1 MRIAIIGAGGVG
13 GYFGG
18 KLAHGGLDVVF
29 IVRGATLQALRTR
42 GLRVDSIKGDFVI
55 ERPNATDDPAAVGKV
70 DAVFVT
76 VKAWQIEEAAAL
88 IKPMIKPMI
97 GDDTMVI
104 PLENGIDAPDQL
116 AAILGRQHVLGGL
129 CGIVSFIA
137 APGHIRHVDADP
149 FVMFGEL
156 DNRRT
161 ARVEKLRDE
170 CLRAGVQADIPSD
183 IHHALWSK
191 FVFIAPMSGIGAATR
206 MPIGV
211 WRSMPETR
219 DLATRAI
226 REIIAVAL
234 ARGVDLGGD
243 AAVER
248 TLARFDALNADATSS
263 LQRDIIEGKPSEL
276 DAQLGAAVRLGREAG
291 VPTPV
296 CEMLLAL
303 LLPQEQN
310 ARKH

>member
-1 MRIAIIGAGGVG
+1 VRIAIIGAGGVG

-18 KLAHGGLDVVF
+18 KLAQGGADVVF
-29 IVRGATLQALRTR
+29 IARGATLEAMRSR
-42 GLRVDSIKGDFVI
+42 GLRVESIKGDFVI
-55 ERPNATDDPAAVGKV
+55 DRPNATDDPATAGKV

-76 VKAWQIEEAAAL
+76 VKTWQIAAAAES
-88 IKPMIKPMI
+88 IKPMI
-97 GDDTMVI
+97 GDETMVI

-116 AAILGRQHVLGGL
+116 AAVLGREHVLGGL

-137 APGHIRHVDADP
+137 APGHIRHIGADP

-156 DNRRT
+156 DNHRT
-161 ARVEKLRDE
+161 TRVEQLRDE

-206 MPIGV
+206 VPIGI

-219 DLATRAI
+219 ALATRAI
-226 REIIAVAL
+226 GEIADLAR
-234 ARGVDLGGD
+234 ARGVDLG
-243 AAVER
+243 AEAVER
-248 TLARFDALNADATSS
+248 TLARFDGLTPDATSS

-276 DAQLGAAVRLGREAG
+276 DAQLGAVVRLGRAAG

-296 CEMLLAL
+296 CETLLAL

>member
-18 KLAHGGLDVVF
+18 KLAQGGADVVF
-29 IVRGATLQALRTR
+29 IARGATLEAMRSH

-55 ERPNATDDPAAVGKV
+55 DRPNATDDPATAGKV

-76 VKAWQIEEAAAL
+76 VKTWQIAAAAES
-88 IKPMIKPMI
+88 IKPMI
-97 GDDTMVI
+97 GDETMVI

-116 AAILGRQHVLGGL
+116 AAVLGREHVLGGL

-137 APGHIRHVDADP
+137 APGHIRHIGADP

-156 DNRRT
+156 DNHRT
-161 ARVEKLRDE
+161 TRVEQLRDE

-206 MPIGV
+206 VPIGI

-219 DLATRAI
+219 ALATRAI
-226 REIIAVAL
+226 GEIADLAR
-234 ARGVDLGGD
+234 ARGVDLG
-243 AAVER
+243 AEAVER
-248 TLARFDALNADATSS
+248 TLARFDGLTPDATSS
-263 LQRDIIEGKPSEL
+263 LQRDIIDGKPSEL
-276 DAQLGAAVRLGREAG
+276 DAQLGAVVRLGRAAG

-296 CEMLLAL
+296 GETLLAL

>member
-18 KLAHGGLDVVF
+18 KLADGGVDVTF
-29 IVRGATLQALRTR
+29 IVRGATLEAMRTR
-42 GLRVDSIKGDFVI
+42 GLRVDSIRGDFVV
-55 ERPNATDDPAAVGKV
+55 EHPNATDDPASAGHV
-70 DAVFVT
+70 DAIFVA
-76 VKAWQIEEAAAL
+76 VKAWQIADAAEQ
-88 IKPMIKPMI
+88 IKPML
-97 GDDTMVI
+97 GDDTMVV

-116 AAILGRQHVLGGL
+116 AAILGREHVLGGL

-137 APGHIRHVDADP
+137 APGHIRHIGADP

-161 ARVEKLRDE
+161 PRVEALRDE
-170 CLRAGVQADIPSD
+170 CLRAGVQADIPAD

-206 MPIGV
+206 VPIGV
-211 WRSMPETR
+211 WRAMPETR
-219 DLATRAI
+219 ELAIKAI
-226 REIIAVAL
+226 REIVDVAA

-243 AAVER
+243 EAVDR
-248 TLARFDALNADATSS
+248 TLSRFDGLPTESTSS
-263 LQRDIIEGKPSEL
+263 LQRDIIDGKPSEL
-276 DAQLGAAVRLGREAG
+276 DAQLGAVIRLGRESNI
-291 VPTPV
+291 PTPV
-296 CEMLLAL
+296 CEMLLGL
-303 LLPQEQN
+303 LLPQERK

>member
-18 KLAHGGLDVVF
+18 KLAQGGADVVF
-29 IVRGATLQALRTR
+29 IARGATLEAMRSG

-55 ERPNATDDPAAVGKV
+55 DRPNATDDPATAGKV

-76 VKAWQIEEAAAL
+76 VKTWQIAAAAES
-88 IKPMIKPMI
+88 IKPMI
-97 GDDTMVI
+97 GDETMVI

-116 AAILGRQHVLGGL
+116 AAVLGRDHVLGGL

-137 APGHIRHVDADP
+137 APGHIRHIGADP

-161 ARVEKLRDE
+161 TRVEQLRDE

-206 MPIGV
+206 VPIGI

-219 DLATRAI
+219 ELATRAI
-226 REIIAVAL
+226 GEIAHLAR
-234 ARGVDLGGD
+234 ARGVDLG
-243 AAVER
+243 AEAVER
-248 TLARFDALNADATSS
+248 TLARFDGLTPDATSS
-263 LQRDIIEGKPSEL
+263 LQRDIIDGKPSEL
-276 DAQLGAAVRLGREAG
+276 DAQLGAVVRLGRAAG

-296 CEMLLAL
+296 CETLLAL

>member
-29 IVRGATLQALRTR
+29 IVRGDTLEALRTH
-42 GLRVDSIKGDFVI
+42 GLRVDSIHGDFVV
-55 ERPNATDDPAAVGKV
+55 ERPNVTDDPATAGKV
-70 DAVFVT
+70 DAIFVT
-76 VKAWQIEEAAAL
+76 VKAWQIEEAAA
-88 IKPMIKPMI
+88 KIKPMI
-97 GDDTMVI
+97 GDETMVV
-104 PLENGIDAPDQL
+104 PLENGINAADQL
-116 AAILGRQHVLGGL
+116 AAILGQQHVLGGL

-137 APGHIRHVDADP
+137 APGHIRHAGAEP

-161 ARVEKLRDE
+161 ARVEQLRDE

-191 FVFIAPMSGIGAATR
+191 FVFIAPMSGIGAVTR
-206 MPIGV
+206 VPIGV

-226 REIIAVAL
+226 REIVALAL

-248 TLARFDALNADATSS
+248 TLARFDGLNAEATSS
-263 LQRDIIEGKPSEL
+263 LQRDIIDGKPSEL
-276 DAQLGAAVRLGREAG
+276 DAQLGAVVRLGRSAG

-303 LLPQEQN
+303 LLPQEQI
-310 ARKH
+310 ARKR

>member
-18 KLAHGGLDVVF
+18 KLTHGGLDVVF
-29 IVRGATLQALRTR
+29 IVRGPTLQALRTG

-55 ERPNATDDPAAVGKV
+55 ERPNATDDPATVGRV

-76 VKAWQIEEAAAL
+76 VKAWQIEEAAAQ
-88 IKPMIKPMI
+88 IKPMI

-116 AAILGRQHVLGGL
+116 AAILGREHVLGGL

-137 APGHIRHVDADP
+137 APGHIRHIGADP

-161 ARVEKLRDE
+161 ARVEQLRDD
-170 CLRAGVQADIPSD
+170 CLRAGVQADIPAD

-219 DLATRAI
+219 ELATHAI
-226 REIIAVAL
+226 REIVALAL

-263 LQRDIIEGKPSEL
+263 LQRDIIDAKPSEL
-276 DAQLGAAVRLGREAG
+276 DAQLGAVVRLGREAG
-291 VPTPV
+291 VTTPV

-303 LLPQEQN
+303 LLPQEEN

>member
-18 KLAHGGLDVVF
+18 KLAQGGADVVF
-29 IVRGATLQALRTR
+29 IVRGATLDVMRTR
-42 GLRVDSIKGDFVI
+42 GLRVDSIKGDFVV
-55 ERPNATDDPAAVGKV
+55 ERPNATDDPASAGKV

-76 VKAWQIEEAAAL
+76 VKTWQIAAAAES
-88 IKPMIKPMI
+88 IKPMI
-97 GDDTMVI
+97 GDDTMVV

-116 AAILGRQHVLGGL
+116 AAVLGRDHVLGGL

-137 APGHIRHVDADP
+137 APGHIRHIGAEP
-149 FVMFGEL
+149 FMMFGEL

-161 ARVEKLRDE
+161 ARVERLRDE

-191 FVFIAPMSGIGAATR
+191 FVFIAPMSGLGAATR
-206 MPIGV
+206 VPIGV

-219 DLATRAI
+219 ALATRAI
-226 REIIAVAL
+226 REIADLAR
-234 ARGVDLGGD
+234 ARGVDLG
-243 AAVER
+243 AEAVER
-248 TLARFDALNADATSS
+248 TLGRFDGLTPDATSS

-276 DAQLGAAVRLGREAG
+276 DAQLGAVVRLGRAAG

-296 CEMLLAL
+296 CETLLAL

>member
-55 ERPNATDDPAAVGKV
+55 ERPNATDDPATVGKV

-88 IKPMIKPMI
+88 IKPMI

-116 AAILGRQHVLGGL
+116 AAILGREHVLGGL

-137 APGHIRHVDADP
+137 APGHIRHTGADP

-161 ARVEKLRDE
+161 ARVETLRDE
-170 CLRAGVQADIPSD
+170 CLRAGVQADIPAD

-226 REIIAVAL
+226 REIIALAL

-243 AAVER
+243 VAVER

-263 LQRDIIEGKPSEL
+263 LQRDIIDGKPSEL

>member
-1 MRIAIIGAGGVG
+1 MRIVVIGAGGVG

-18 KLAHGGLDVVF
+18 KLANGGADVTF
-29 IVRGATLQALRTR
+29 IVRGATLDAMRTS
-42 GLRVDSIKGDFVI
+42 GLRVDSIKGDFTI
-55 ERPNATDDPAAVGKV
+55 ERPNATDDPASVGKV
-70 DAVFVT
+70 DAIFVT
-76 VKAWQIEEAAAL
+76 VKTWQIEEAANQ
-88 IKPMIKPMI
+88 IKPML

-104 PLENGIDAPDQL
+104 PLENGIDAPEQL
-116 AAILGRQHVLGGL
+116 AAIVGREHVLGGL

-137 APGHIRHVDADP
+137 APGHIRHIGADP

-161 ARVEKLRDE
+161 ARVEALRDE
-170 CLRAGVQADIPSD
+170 CVRAGVQADIPTD

-206 MPIGV
+206 VPIGV
-211 WRSMPETR
+211 WRTMPEPR
-219 DLATRAI
+219 ELATRAM
-226 REIIAVAL
+226 REIVDVAR

-243 AAVER
+243 VAIDR
-248 TLARFDALNADATSS
+248 TLARFDALPPESTSS
-263 LQRDIIEGKPSEL
+263 LQRDIIDGKPSEL
-276 DAQLGAAVRLGREAG
+276 DAQLGAVVRLGEQTNI
-291 VPTPV
+291 PTPV

-303 LLPQEQN
+303 LMPQERN

>member
-18 KLAHGGLDVVF
+18 KLADGGADVTF
-29 IVRGATLQALRTR
+29 IVRGATLDAMRSK

-55 ERPNATDDPAAVGKV
+55 EHPNAADDPTSLGKV
-70 DAVFVT
+70 DAIFVT
-76 VKAWQIEEAAAL
+76 VKAWQIAEAANQ
-88 IKPMIKPMI
+88 IKPML

-104 PLENGIDAPDQL
+104 PLENGIDAPEQL
-116 AAILGRQHVLGGL
+116 AAIVGSQHVLGGL

-137 APGHIRHVDADP
+137 APGYIRHIGADP

-156 DNRRT
+156 DNRRS
-161 ARVEKLRDE
+161 ARVEALRDE
-170 CLRAGVQADIPSD
+170 CIRAGVQADIPSD

-206 MPIGV
+206 VPIGV
-211 WRSMPETR
+211 WRAMPEPR
-219 DLATRAI
+219 ELATRAI
-226 REIIAVAL
+226 REIVDVARV
-234 ARGVDLGGD
+234 RGVDLGGD
-243 AAVER
+243 AAIDR
-248 TLARFDALNADATSS
+248 TLARFDGLPPESTSS
-263 LQRDIIEGKPSEL
+263 LQRDIIDGKPSEL
-276 DAQLGAAVRLGREAG
+276 DAQLGAVVRLGRENKVA
-291 VPTPV
+291 TPV

-303 LLPQEQN
+303 LLPQERN

>member
-18 KLAHGGLDVVF
+18 KLAHGGADVVF
-29 IVRGATLQALRTR
+29 IVRGATLDALRTS
-42 GLRVDSIKGDFVI
+42 GLRVDSIKGDFVV
-55 ERPNATDDPAAVGKV
+55 ERPNATDDPSSVGRV

-76 VKAWQIEEAAAL
+76 VKTWQIASAAES
-88 IKPMIKPMI
+88 IKPMI

-116 AAILGRQHVLGGL
+116 AAVLGHDHVLGGL

-137 APGHIRHVDADP
+137 RPGHIRHIGAEP

-161 ARVEKLRDE
+161 TRVERLRDE

-206 MPIGV
+206 VPIGV

-226 REIIAVAL
+226 REIADLAR
-234 ARGVDLGGD
+234 ARGVDLG
-243 AAVER
+243 AEAVER
-248 TLARFDALNADATSS
+248 TLGRFDGLTPDATSS
-263 LQRDIIEGKPSEL
+263 LQRDIIDGKPSEL
-276 DAQLGAAVRLGREAG
+276 DAQLGAVVRLGQAAG

-296 CEMLLAL
+296 CETLLAL
-303 LLPQEQN
+303 LLPQELN

>member
-18 KLAHGGLDVVF
+18 KLAEGGADVTF
-29 IVRGATLQALRTR
+29 IVRGATLDAMRAN

-55 ERPNATDDPAAVGKV
+55 EHPNATDDAASLGKV
-70 DAVFVT
+70 DAVFLT
-76 VKAWQIEEAAAL
+76 VKTWQIAEAAEQ
-88 IKPMIKPMI
+88 IKLML
-97 GDDTMVI
+97 GDDTMVV
-104 PLENGIDAPDQL
+104 PLENGIDAPEQL
-116 AAILGRQHVLGGL
+116 ATILGSQHVLGGL

-137 APGHIRHVDADP
+137 APGHIRHIGVDP
-149 FVMFGEL
+149 FMMFGEL

-161 ARVEKLRDE
+161 PRVEALRDE

-206 MPIGV
+206 VPIGV
-211 WRSMPETR
+211 WRAMREPRE
-219 DLATRAI
+219 LATRAM
-226 REIIAVAL
+226 REIIDVAR
-234 ARGVDLGGD
+234 ARGLDLGGD
-243 AAVER
+243 AAVDR
-248 TLARFDALNADATSS
+248 TLARYDGLPPESTSS
-263 LQRDIIEGKPSEL
+263 LQRDIIDGKPSEL
-276 DAQLGAAVRLGREAG
+276 DAQLGAVVRLGRETN

-296 CEMLLAL
+296 CEVLLGL
-303 LLPQEQN
+303 LLPQERN

>member
-18 KLAHGGLDVVF
+18 KLAHGGSDVVF
-29 IVRGATLQALRTR
+29 IVRGATLDALRTS
-42 GLRVDSIKGDFVI
+42 GLRVDSIKGDFAV
-55 ERPNATDDPAAVGKV
+55 ERPNATDDPAIVGKV
-70 DAVFVT
+70 DAVFIT
-76 VKAWQIEEAAAL
+76 VKTWQIASAAES
-88 IKPMIKPMI
+88 IKPMI

-116 AAILGRQHVLGGL
+116 AAVLGHDHVLGGL

-137 APGHIRHVDADP
+137 RPGHIRHIGAEP

-161 ARVEKLRDE
+161 TRVERLRDE

-206 MPIGV
+206 VPIGV

-219 DLATRAI
+219 ELAKRAI
-226 REIIAVAL
+226 REIADLAR
-234 ARGVDLGGD
+234 ARGVDLGD
-243 AAVER
+243 EAVER
-248 TLARFDALNADATSS
+248 TLGRFDGLTPDATSS
-263 LQRDIIEGKPSEL
+263 LQRDIIDGKPSEL
-276 DAQLGAAVRLGREAG
+276 DAQLGAVVRLGQAAG

-296 CEMLLAL
+296 CETLLAL
-303 LLPQEQN
+303 LLPQELN

>member
-1 MRIAIIGAGGVG
+1 MRIAVIGAGGVG

-18 KLAHGGLDVVF
+18 KLAHGGADVVF
-29 IVRGATLQALRTR
+29 IVRGATLEALRTT

-55 ERPNATDDPAAVGKV
+55 ERPNATDDPATAGKV
-70 DAVFVT
+70 DAIFVT
-76 VKAWQIEEAAAL
+76 VKTWQIEEAAAQ
-88 IKPMIKPMI
+88 ITPMI
-97 GDDTMVI
+97 GDETMVI

-116 AAILGRQHVLGGL
+116 ADIVGHEHVLGGL

-137 APGHIRHVDADP
+137 APGHIRHIGADP

-161 ARVEKLRDE
+161 PRVEQLRDL

-191 FVFIAPMSGIGAATR
+191 FVFIAPMSGIGGVTR
-206 MPIGV
+206 VPIGV

-226 REIIAVAL
+226 REIVDLAR
-234 ARGVDLGGD
+234 ARGVDLGD
-243 AAVER
+243 EAVDR
-248 TLARFDALNADATSS
+248 TLARFDGLNADATSS
-263 LQRDIIEGKPSEL
+263 LQRDIIDGKPSEL
-276 DAQLGAAVRLGREAG
+276 DAQLGAVVRLGREAG

-296 CEMLLAL
+296 CEMLYDV
-303 LLPQEQN
+303 LLPQERK
-310 ARKH
+310 ARGALS

>member
-1 MRIAIIGAGGVG
+1 MRIAVIGAGGVG

-18 KLAHGGLDVVF
+18 KLAEGGADVVF
-29 IVRGATLQALRTR
+29 IVRGVTLEAMRTN

-55 ERPNATDDPAAVGKV
+55 EHPKATDDPASVGNV
-70 DAVFVT
+70 DAIFVT
-76 VKAWQIEEAAAL
+76 VKTWQIEEAANQL
-88 IKPMIKPMI
+88 KPMLA
-97 GDDTMVI
+97 DDTMVI

-116 AAILGRQHVLGGL
+116 ASILGREHVLGGS

-137 APGHIRHVDADP
+137 SPGHIRHIGADP

-161 ARVEKLRDE
+161 PRIERLRDE

-191 FVFIAPMSGIGAATR
+191 FVFIATMSGIGAVTR
-206 MPIGV
+206 VPIGI
-211 WRSMPETR
+211 WRAMPEPR
-219 DLATRAI
+219 ELATRAI
-226 REIIAVAL
+226 REIVAVAL

-243 AAVER
+243 AAIDR
-248 TLARFDALNADATSS
+248 TLARFDGLPPESTSS
-263 LQRDIIEGKPSEL
+263 LQRDIIDGKPSEL
-276 DAQLGAAVRLGREAG
+276 DAQLGAVVRLGLQTNI
-291 VPTPV
+291 PTPI
-296 CEMLLAL
+296 CETLLAL
-303 LLPQEQN
+303 LLPQERN

>member
-1 MRIAIIGAGGVG
+1 MMRIAIIGAGGVG

-18 KLAHGGLDVVF
+18 KLANGGADVTF
-29 IVRGATLQALRTR
+29 IVRGATLEAMRTR

-55 ERPNATDDPAAVGKV
+55 DHPNVTDDPASVGNV
-70 DAVFVT
+70 DAIFVT
-76 VKAWQIEEAAAL
+76 VKAWQIAEAAEQ
-88 IKPMIKPMI
+88 IKPMI
-97 GDDTMVI
+97 GENTMVI
-104 PLENGIDAPDQL
+104 PLENGIDAADQL
-116 AAILGRQHVLGGL
+116 AAIVGREHVLGGL

-137 APGHIRHVDADP
+137 APGHIRHAGADP
-149 FVMFGEL
+149 FIMFGEL

-161 ARVEKLRDE
+161 PRAEQLRDE

-191 FVFIAPMSGIGAATR
+191 FVFIAAMSGLGAATR
-206 MPIGV
+206 VPIGG

-226 REIIAVAL
+226 AEIVAL
-234 ARGVDLGGD
+234 AHARGVDLG
-243 AAVER
+243 AEAINR
-248 TLARFDALNADATSS
+248 TLARFDALPPDATSS
-263 LQRDIIEGKPSEL
+263 LQRDIIDGRPSEL
-276 DAQLGAAVRLGREAG
+276 EAQLGAVVRLAQATG

-296 CEMLLAL
+296 CEMLHAL

-310 ARKH
+310 ARKR

>member
-1 MRIAIIGAGGVG
+1 MKIAVIGAGGVG

-18 KLAHGGLDVVF
+18 KLADGGADVTF
-29 IVRGATLQALRTR
+29 IVRGATLETMRTK

-55 ERPNATDDPAAVGKV
+55 EHPNATGDPTSAGHV
-70 DAVFVT
+70 DAIFVT
-76 VKAWQIEEAAAL
+76 VKAWQIVEAAEL
-88 IKPMIKPMI
+88 IKRML

-104 PLENGIDAPDQL
+104 PLENGIDAPEQL
-116 AAILGRQHVLGGL
+116 AAILGSQHVLGGL

-137 APGHIRHVDADP
+137 APGHIRHAGADP
-149 FVMFGEL
+149 FIMFGEL

-161 ARVEKLRDE
+161 PRVEALRDE

-206 MPIGV
+206 VPIGV
-211 WRSMPETR
+211 WRAMPEPR
-219 DLATRAI
+219 ELAIKAI
-226 REIIAVAL
+226 REIVDVAR

-243 AAVER
+243 AAIER
-248 TLARFDALNADATSS
+248 TLARFDGLPPESTSS
-263 LQRDIIEGKPSEL
+263 LQRDIIDGKPSEL
-276 DAQLGAAVRLGREAG
+276 DAQLGAVVRLGLQTNI
-291 VPTPV
+291 PTPI
-296 CEMLLAL
+296 CETLLAL
-303 LLPQEQN
+303 LLPQERN